1 MAVIS
6 IITGLLLLIG
16 SGFALIASIGILR
29 LPDLYM
35 RTHAASKAG
44 TLGSGLVLLA
54 IALFAQ
60 DLGVA
65 TRAIAGVV
73 FFLLTAPVS
82 AHLLARAAYSVGYAP
97 SELTRLNEM
106 PRHDE
111 NAPATAEQPEDTA

>member
-106 PRHDE
+106 PRDDE
-111 NAPATAEQPEDTA
+111 NPTATTDQPEDTA